1 MTMLD
6 KMRKHKGW
14 LKWSLGLVVLAFIV
28 LYIPAMDQGSTAGP
42 NEIVAEI
49 QTYEVTAQQFQQR
62 YQMQILAM
70 QNTYG
75 DTMNEQLLRQLGIDQ
90 QILRQMIDER
100 AALIEAESQGIE
112 VSDEEIAAQI
122 FAIPAFQE
130 NGQFVGEQRYEQVLR
145 AQRPPLTK
153 TQFEQ
158 GVRETLMAQ
167 KLQRTVTDW
176 MSITDQ
182 EVEQTYRHR
191 NEKVNLQVV
200 TFAASRF
207 RDTVTVTDGDITS
220 HYQTNKEDFR
230 IGERRKIKFL
240 LLDAEK
246 IRTDTTVPV
255 TDVQQFY
262 SDNIQQYTTEEQIRA
277 SHILLSTEGEEIETV
292 RSQAEEIIARANS
305 GQDFSDLARTYSED
319 GGTKDQGGD
328 LNFFGRGR
336 MVPEFENVAF
346 SMEPGT
352 ISDPVVTPYGIHII
366 KLTEKTPGTSR
377 PLDEVRD
384 EIVPQLKLQLSQ
396 QEIARQTIL
405 LSEQIN
411 EPTDLDK
418 VAKEF
423 GLTVVESG
431 LFTLNEPIP
440 GLGLAPQV
448 AQGVFQ
454 LVDGE
459 VSSNLDSPRGPVFAT
474 IIGIEEPYIPTLE
487 DAQDRVREALVEDH
501 SMEMSLKR
509 AASISGKLRTARN
522 FSVAAQTLGEE
533 STETGLIARDANIP
547 SIGVNPEVEKIAFEL
562 PVNSTSDPIRT
573 DTGTVIIHIA
583 DREEVTEDNFLTAR
597 NTFREELLNEQRNTF
612 FSAYMGKAK
621 ENMTI
626 RVHSDV
632 LQRIVQ

>member
-1 MTMLD
+1 MLD
-6 KMRKHKGW
+6 KMRQHKGW
-14 LKWSLGLVVLAFIV
+14 LKWSLALVVLAFVV
-28 LYIPAMDQGSTAGP
+28 LYIPAMDQGQTAGP

-49 QTYEVTAQQFQQR
+49 ETYEVTSQQFQQR
-62 YQMQILAM
+62 YQMQISAM

-75 DTMNEQLLRQLGIDQ
+75 DTMNEQLLRQLGIDR
-90 QILRQMIDER
+90 QILQQMINDR
-100 AALIEAESQGIE
+100 ASLAEAESQGIE
-112 VSDEEIAAQI
+112 VSDEEVAAQI

-158 GVRETLMAQ
+158 GLRETLMVE
-167 KLQRTVTDW
+167 KLQRTVTNW

-200 TFAASRF
+200 TLAASRF
-207 RDTVTVTDGDITS
+207 RDTVTITNDDIAS
-220 HYQTNKEDFR
+220 HYQTNKEAFR

-246 IRTDTTVPV
+246 IRTDTTVPA
-255 TDVQQFY
+255 TDVQRFY

-277 SHILLSTEGEEIETV
+277 SHILLSTEGKTV
-292 RSQAEEIIARANS
+292 GTVQAQAEEIISLVND
-305 GQDFSDLARTYSED
+305 GKDFADLAKTYSED
-319 GGTKDQGGD
+319 SGTKDQGGD

-346 SMEPGT
+346 AMEPGT
-352 ISDPVVTPYGIHII
+352 ISDPVITPYGIHII

-377 PLDEVRD
+377 SLDEVRD
-384 EIVPQLKLQLSQ
+384 EIVPQLKFQLAQ
-396 QEIARQTIL
+396 QETARQTMV

-411 EPTDLDK
+411 TPADLDN

-448 AQGVFQ
+448 AQAAFQ
-454 LVDGE
+454 LGDGE
-459 VSSNLDSPRGPVFAT
+459 VSSNIDSPRGPVFAT
-474 IIGIEEPYIPTLE
+474 VTGIEEPYIPTLE
-487 DAQDRVREALVEDH
+487 DAEDRVRETLVEEH
-501 SMEMSLKR
+501 SMDMSLER
-509 AASISGKLRTARN
+509 ATSISGKLRTTRN
-522 FSVAAQTLGEE
+522 FSATAQTLGEE

-573 DTGTVIIHIA
+573 DTGTVIIHVTA
-583 DREEVTEDNFLTAR
+583 REEVTEDDLLTAKDA
-597 NTFREELLNEQRNTF
+597 FREELLNEQRNTF
-612 FSAYMGKAK
+612 FSAYMDQAK
-621 ENMTI
+621 EDMTI
-626 RVHSDV
+626 RIHSDV

>member
-1 MTMLD
+1 MLD
-6 KMRKHKGW
+6 KMRQHKGW
-14 LKWSLGLVVLAFIV
+14 LKWSLALVVLAFVV
-28 LYIPAMDQGSTAGP
+28 LYIPAMDQGQTAGP

-49 QTYEVTAQQFQQR
+49 ETYEVTSQQFQQR
-62 YQMQILAM
+62 YQMQISAM

-75 DTMNEQLLRQLGIDQ
+75 DTMNEQLLRQLGIDR
-90 QILRQMIDER
+90 QILQQMINDR
-100 AALIEAESQGIE
+100 ASLAEAESQGIE
-112 VSDEEIAAQI
+112 VSDEEVAAQI

-158 GVRETLMAQ
+158 GLRETLMVE
-167 KLQRTVTDW
+167 KLQRTVTNW

-200 TFAASRF
+200 TLAASRF
-207 RDTVTVTDGDITS
+207 GDTVTITNDDIAS
-220 HYQTNKEDFR
+220 HYQTNKEAFR

-246 IRTDTTVPV
+246 IRTDTTVPA
-255 TDVQQFY
+255 TDVQRFY

-277 SHILLSTEGEEIETV
+277 SHILLSTEGKAVGTV
-292 RSQAEEIIARANS
+292 QAQAEEIISLVND
-305 GQDFSDLARTYSED
+305 GKDFADLAKIYSED
-319 GGTKDQGGD
+319 SGTKDQGGD

-346 SMEPGT
+346 AMEPGT
-352 ISDPVVTPYGIHII
+352 ISDPVITPYGIHII

-377 PLDEVRD
+377 SLDEVRD
-384 EIVPQLKLQLSQ
+384 EIVPQLKFQLAQ
-396 QEIARQTIL
+396 QETARQTMV

-411 EPTDLDK
+411 TPADLDN

-448 AQGVFQ
+448 AQAAFQ
-454 LVDGE
+454 LGDGE
-459 VSSNLDSPRGPVFAT
+459 VSSNIDSPRGPVFAT
-474 IIGIEEPYIPTLE
+474 VTGIEEPYIPTLE
-487 DAQDRVREALVEDH
+487 DAEDRVRETLVEEH
-501 SMEMSLKR
+501 SMDMSLER
-509 AASISGKLRTARN
+509 ATSISGKLRTTRN
-522 FSVAAQTLGEE
+522 FSATAQTLGEE

-573 DTGTVIIHIA
+573 DTGTVIIHVTA
-583 DREEVTEDNFLTAR
+583 REEVTEDDLLTAKDA
-597 NTFREELLNEQRNTF
+597 FREELLNEQRNTF
-612 FSAYMGKAK
+612 FSAYMDQAK
-621 ENMTI
+621 EDMTI
-626 RVHSDV
+626 RIHSDV